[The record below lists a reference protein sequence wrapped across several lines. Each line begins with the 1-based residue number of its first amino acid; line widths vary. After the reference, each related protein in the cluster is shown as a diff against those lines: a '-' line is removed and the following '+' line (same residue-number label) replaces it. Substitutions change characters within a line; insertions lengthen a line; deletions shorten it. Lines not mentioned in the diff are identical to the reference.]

1 MTKIGMLFPG
11 QGSQFVGMGVML
23 AEHHAIARRTFEEAS
38 ETLGWDVLKLCAE
51 GDSARLTE
59 TANAQPAILTHSV
72 AAYRVWSA
80 EWGVSPALG
89 AGHSLGEFSA
99 LACNGVLTF
108 ADAVRLVRKRG
119 EFMQSA
125 VRNANGAMAAVS
137 GISDERLEELLLQA
151 SIGDSV
157 VVLAGFN
164 SPVQR
169 VVSGDK
175 AALGRLTL
183 LLSDRSVRVTPLN
196 VGAAFHSPYM
206 EDASERLREQLVRC
220 QFHAP
225 QWPVLSNVTGLPHD
239 GRPKSLVRLLTRQL
253 TEPVRWLSC
262 MEEMLATG
270 IDRAIESGPG
280 SVLSRLWKSFAPET
294 ETETETA
301 YSDDRQGL
309 TKQIGNHRMAG
320 YSDFLPRCLG
330 IAAATRNNRDDPD
343 AYRVGVIEPYREVER
358 MAREQAE
365 AGSLPTEEQLR
376 KGWSMLQSMFETK
389 GTEPAERTSRLVRL
403 LEQTGTSHLFGVSES
418 IYGGV
423 EI

>member
-1 MTKIGMLFPG
+1 MMTKIGMLFPG
-11 QGSQFVGMGVML
+11 QGSQFVGMGVKL
-23 AEHHAIARRTFEEAS
+23 AERQSIARRTFEEAS
-38 ETLGWDVLKLCAE
+38 ETLGWDVMKLCAE

-72 AAYRVWSA
+72 AAYRVLSA
-80 EWGVSPALG
+80 EWGVSPAIG

-99 LACNGVLTF
+99 LACSGVVAF

-119 EFMQSA
+119 EFMQFA
-125 VRNANGAMAAVS
+125 ARNANGAMAAVS
-137 GISDERLEELLLQA
+137 GISDERLEELLTQA

-157 VVLAGFN
+157 VVLAGIN
-164 SPVQR
+164 SSAQR

-175 AALGRLTL
+175 TALNRLTL
-183 LLSDRSVRVTPLN
+183 LLSDGSVRATPLN

-206 EDASERLREQLVRC
+206 EEASEQLREQLEQC

-239 GRPKSLVRLLTRQL
+239 GQPENLVRLLTRQL

-262 MEEMLATG
+262 MEEMLSSDIG
-270 IDRAIESGPG
+270 VVLESGPG
-280 SVLSRLWKSFAPET
+280 SVLSRLWNSFAP
-294 ETETETA
+294 ETETA
-301 YSDDRQGL
+301 YSDDMQGFTAL
-309 TKQIGNHRMAG
+309 IGNHRRAG

-330 IAAATRNNRDDPD
+330 IAAATRNNKDDSD
-343 AYRVGVIEPYREVER
+343 AYRIGVLEPYREVER
-358 MAREQAE
+358 IARELAE
-365 AGSLPTEEQLR
+365 AGNLPTEEQMR
-376 KGWSMLQSMFETK
+376 KGWSMLQSMFQTK
-389 GTEPAERTSRLVRL
+389 GTEPAERTLRLVRL
-403 LEQTGTSHLFGVSES
+403 LEQTGTSHLFGVTES